1 MKRLLMAL
9 SIAALGLTFAGQAQ
23 AFTQT
28 TTGTLAISVTKT
40 AACTVTTAPL
50 DFGTYDGSASVY
62 NNTTITVNCSNG
74 TAYRVDIDAGLNS
87 TTVGR
92 YVKHSTTTDIIFY
105 KLGQDSTL
113 ATQWGDNGAT
123 FCATCTTVP
132 QGLTGT
138 GSGADQVLTV
148 YAGLWPSTRPVGTYG
163 DIVTVT
169 VNY

>member
-1 MKRLLMAL
+1 MKRLLMVL

-40 AACTVTTAPL
+40 AACTVTTAPV
-50 DFGTYDGSASVY
+50 DFGTYTGTTSVN

-105 KLGQDSTL
+105 KLGQDSALITE
-113 ATQWGDNGAT
+113 WGDNGAT
-123 FCATCTTVP
+123 FCTTCTPVP

-138 GSGADQVLTV
+138 GSGTDQVLTV
-148 YAGLWPSTRPVGTYG
+148 YAKIWPSIKPLGTYS
-163 DIVTVT
+163 DTVTVT